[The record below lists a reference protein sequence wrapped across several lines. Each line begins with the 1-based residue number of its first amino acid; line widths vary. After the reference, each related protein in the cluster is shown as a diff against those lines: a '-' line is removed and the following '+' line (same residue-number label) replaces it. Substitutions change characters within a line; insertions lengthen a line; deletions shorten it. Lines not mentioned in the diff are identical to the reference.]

1 MPRQTLIAPAASKDA
16 IDAAVE
22 AFVIDTDN
30 IGQFEVENLTG
41 PLTVRA
47 TSFLGGSS
55 WSSAYRLTA
64 SDPSDTT
71 LDLFVK
77 TARGRNSDSIFKGE
91 ALGLTAM
98 RRAARSALAVPKV
111 FTYGDTGGGS
121 FIIMEYM
128 NFTSGS
134 DMSALG
140 TAVGEMHLHGTAE
153 KYGFDVDNTIG
164 GTPQPNPWTDDWPE
178 FFKVHRLQHQ
188 VNLANDPRLKRMC
201 DELVSSGMYDALF
214 QGAVLRPA
222 LLHGDLW
229 SGNIGW
235 ANGKPSLFDPATYY
249 GHSECEFGMS
259 WCAGLTGAFYS
270 AYHEVI
276 PKAPGF
282 ERRHDLY
289 TLYHYLNHYNLFGS
303 GYYGN
308 CERLFSRL
316 LS

>member
-1 MPRQTLIAPAASKDA
+1 MPRRTPTAPAASKDA

-22 AFVIDTDN
+22 AFVTDTDN
-30 IGQFEVENLTG
+30 LGEFGGERLTG
-41 PLTVRA
+41 PLVVKA
-47 TSFLGGSS
+47 TAFLGGSS
-55 WSSAYRLTA
+55 WSSAYKLTA
-64 SDPSDTT
+64 SDPGDAT

-77 TARGRNSDSIFKGE
+77 TARGRDSDSMFKGE

-98 RRAARSALAVPKV
+98 REAAPSLAVPKV
-111 FTYGDTGGGS
+111 CTYGDAGGGS

-128 NFTSGS
+128 KFTSGS
-134 DMSALG
+134 DMRALG
-140 TAVGEMHLHGTAE
+140 TAVGEMHLHGTADR
-153 KYGFDVDNTIG
+153 YGFQVDNTIG
-164 GTPQPNPWTDDWPE
+164 GTPQPNPWMDDWPE
-178 FFKVHRLQHQ
+178 FFKLHRLQHQ
-188 VNLANDPRLKRMC
+188 VNLANDSRLARMC
-201 DELVSSGMYDALF
+201 DELISSGKYDALF

-222 LLHGDLW
+222 LVHGDLW

-235 ANGKPSLFDPATYY
+235 ANGKPALFDPATYY

-259 WCAGLTGAFYS
+259 WCAGLTGEFWR
-270 AYHEVI
+270 AYFEVC

-282 ERRHDLY
+282 DRRHDLY

-308 CERLFSRL
+308 CERLFTRL